1 MDDLY
6 LIYVHRIGYDHAN
19 QFFYEFIFSD
29 STDNV
34 DGEYWDSTPA
44 KGSPQP
50 PYGDMIVQVGKVA
63 TDIKLDAIQ
72 DSDTFSMFDAV
83 DGVIALAWENID
95 GLEDYPEP
103 RLAFP
108 FGMPIKDVAD
118 LLYERDVVM
127 NYKFQLENE

>member
-1 MDDLY
+1 MDELY

-19 QFFYEFIFSD
+19 QYFYEFIFSD
-29 STDNV
+29 SIDNV
-34 DGEYWDSTPA
+34 DGEFWDSTPA
-44 KGSPQP
+44 KGNPEP
-50 PYGDMIVQVGKVA
+50 PYGEMITQVGKIA
-63 TDIKLDAIQ
+63 TEFKLDTVQ

-95 GLEDYPEP
+95 GMEDYPEP
-103 RLAFP
+103 RLAFR

-127 NYKFQLENE
+127 NYKFELENE